1 MDKFYDRYLTYK
13 TQIDAKLFSF
23 IEKNSPVG
31 LYDPMKYVLSGGGK
45 RIRPMIT
52 ILSCEAF
59 GGTFEDSIDAA
70 VAMEI
75 LHNFTLVHDD
85 IMDNADTRRGE
96 PTVHKKWDINTAI
109 LAGDGLL
116 GLAYRSLLRTDTP
129 RIGEITRAFTEGM
142 IDVCEGQSFDK
153 EFELRDDVN
162 IDEYLM
168 MIGMKTSRLLE
179 TCAVIGVLIA
189 GGKSNDVETMKNYA
203 ENIGM
208 AFQIQDDLLDIT
220 ADEKEFGK
228 KIGGDILE
236 GKKTYLL
243 LNALAKA
250 DDPAQTALLKRV
262 VSKNGAIP
270 VTVEDIPSVKELYSS
285 LGVIDDTHSQVE
297 FYTEKAGKYLNR
309 IPDSE
314 SKIMLEWFS
323 QMLIGRSS

>member
-1 MDKFYDRYLTYK
+1 MDKFYDRYLSYK
-13 TQIDAKLFSF
+13 TQIDSKLFSF
-23 IEKNSPVG
+23 IEKNSPAG
-31 LYDPMKYVLSGGGK
+31 LYDPMKYVLSAGGK
-45 RIRPMIT
+45 RIRPMVT

-59 GGTFEDSIDAA
+59 GGTFEKSLDAA

-96 PTVHKKWDINTAI
+96 PTVHKKWDVSTAI

-116 GLAYRSLLRTDTP
+116 GLAYRSLLRTDSP
-129 RIGEITRAFTEGM
+129 RIGDITKAFTEGV

-153 EFELRDDVN
+153 EYELRNDVTL
-162 IDEYLM
+162 DEYLM

-189 GGKSNDVETMKNYA
+189 DGNTDDINNMKNYA
-203 ENIGM
+203 ENIGL
-208 AFQIQDDLLDIT
+208 AFQIRDDLLDIT

-236 GKKTYLL
+236 RKKTYLL
-243 LNALAKA
+243 LNALKKA
-250 DDPAQTALLKRV
+250 NSAGQKDLLDRIIL
-262 VSKNGAIP
+262 KNGTP
-270 VTVEDIPSVKELYSS
+270 VTDEDITSVKELYSK
-285 LGVIDDTHSQVE
+285 LGVIDETGEQIE
-297 FYTEKAGKYLNR
+297 YYTNKAGEYLKFV
-309 IPDSE
+309 PESE
-314 SKIMLEWFS
+314 AKEMLNWFS

>member
-23 IEKNSPVG
+23 IEKNSPAG

-129 RIGEITRAFTEGM
+129 HIGEITKAFTEGM